1 MLVQN
6 MLAGV
11 QRKLGF
17 DAATEVI
24 VELKI
29 FHQSIISVLE
39 SDPSQHRPQ
48 KELML
53 RTAAALLT
61 IPANAESAF
70 QHVRLQKSLPSELVR
85 VLLAT
90 TSSMMALKF
99 SAVSISN
106 MGSAM
111 NTGTKNC
118 EWTCRWCCELLVPL
132 LSHRTQVVLLRRI
145 LASLREPETL
155 TQKAPPAWYIG
166 QVLSMLRKVGELG
179 APGIVGPQSFFDSRD
194 TSDHQAD
201 IEGVRLD
208 YTPLPEGGYSI
219 CMCLR
224 PAPQCD
230 RAMHVLSIRS
240 GSGDG
245 LEVVI
250 TPDKTDSNMSKA
262 QLEVRTFAQKAS
274 GHLLV
279 PQAFGTPDANP
290 SDRDGVPRWSL
301 ITVNH
306 HRTKLGKCVM
316 SVRINGVL
324 RVTNHTMPL
333 TPKAKANSSKSS
345 QKLGTPYFVFGGLP
359 SSCRHAHTSFRGQ
372 LGPLAILRAPVT
384 LRTPGGQVLDHAP
397 RDLWSVVNASGVR
410 IQIANQQGHGGK
422 QPSQQLYKVE
432 GTGVGTPETGVLL
445 GRRLVQCCFE
455 PSDEPGARAD
465 PPPGTDSLSG
475 LFTANPDAR
484 ERRVVVMVDRSR
496 YQHPNAEV
504 SPRLVLCRSHTLFE
518 ALFAEGGVP
527 ILLPLLVRPLRSPRP
542 QTAKKTPP
550 GSVPA
555 AKGSPPGSNDP
566 VASAPMLSCPL
577 VSTANLVE
585 AMRLVATVL
594 VHSDWQRVSE

>member
-17 DAATEVI
+17 DAATQII

-29 FHQSIISVLE
+29 FNQSIISVLE

-70 QHVRLQKSLPSELVR
+70 QNMHLQKSLPSELVR

-90 TSSMMALKF
+90 TSSMLALKF
-99 SAVSISN
+99 SAVSISS

-111 NTGTKNC
+111 DTGTKNC
-118 EWTCRWCCELLVPL
+118 EWACRWCCEILVPL
-132 LSHRTQVVLLRRI
+132 LAHRAQDVLLRRI
-145 LASLREPETL
+145 LESLREPETL

-179 APGIVGPQSFFDSRD
+179 APGVVGPQSFFDSRD
-194 TSDHQAD
+194 TPDRAAD
-201 IEGVRLD
+201 LEGVRLQ
-208 YTPLPEGGYSI
+208 YAPLPAGGYSVS
-219 CMCLR
+219 MCLR
-224 PAPQCD
+224 PGPQCD

-250 TPDKTDSNMSKA
+250 TPDNASTDMLQAK
-262 QLEVRTFAQKAS
+262 LEVRTFAHKAS
-274 GHLLV
+274 GHLMV
-279 PQAFGTPDANP
+279 PKAFSAPGSTP

-306 HRTKLGKCVM
+306 HRTKLGKCIM

-333 TPKAKANSSKSS
+333 TPKAKANSNKSS

-372 LGPLAILRAPVT
+372 LGPLAILRAPAT
-384 LRTPGGQVLDHAP
+384 LRTPGGQVLDHPP
-397 RDLWSVVNASGVR
+397 RDLWSILNASGVR
-410 IQIANQQGHGGK
+410 IQIADQQGQSGK
-422 QPSQQLYKVE
+422 QSSQQSRKVE
-432 GTGVGTPETGVLL
+432 GTGIGTPETGVLT
-445 GRRLVQCCFE
+445 GRTLVQCCFE
-455 PSDEPGARAD
+455 PSDEVGATAA

-475 LFTANPDAR
+475 LFTAKSDAK
-484 ERRVVVMVDRSR
+484 ETRVVVMVDRSR
-496 YQHPNAEV
+496 YRHPNGRV
-504 SPRLVLCRSHTLFE
+504 SSRLVLCRSHTLFE
-518 ALFAEGGVP
+518 ALFAQGGVP
-527 ILLPLLVRPLRSPRP
+527 ILLPLLVRPLRPPRP
-542 QTAKKTPP
+542 QMAKKTPP
-550 GSVPA
+550 GSVA
-555 AKGSPPGSNDP
+555 VAKGSPPGSSGP
-566 VASAPMLSCPL
+566 VAAAPMLSCPL